1 MNQRNNNP
9 NQTDRRLLTVSDKD
23 IFVTVQKALLVG
35 IILKNQTRA
44 DREESLKELTSL
56 VKTAGSNPTIVQTK
70 RVDRIDPKTFIGK
83 GSINDLEVL
92 SKANDIDVVIF
103 DCELNPNQQKELR
116 EIFQCD
122 VVDRTGLILDI
133 FALHA
138 QSKEANLQ
146 VELAM
151 SVYLKPRLAGLGKTL
166 NQQGG
171 GIGTR
176 GPGEAK
182 LETDSRLIDNRINK
196 LRKEVMDTLEDLSSY
211 NQVTTNSNDVEDS
224 LFKIDKDKKV
234 DLKSGI
240 FNRFKSE
247 KQETKEIP
255 QPELFRYE
263 NIEDSQNLEELE
275 ANTQKEIFETALDER
290 PYIEDSKQ
298 LGFYLTRN
306 VKTFLGLIF
315 ITVLITRGFRLFLDS
330 IKMIIDNLL

>member
-1 MNQRNNNP
+1 MENFSSLFL
-9 NQTDRRLLTVSDKD
+9 RLKKERGLSNKQIASFTG
-23 IFVTVQKALLVG
+23 A
-35 IILKNQTRA
+35 
-44 DREESLKELTSL
+44 ELKEVKKWDAGTSF
-56 VKTAGSNPTIVQTK
+56 PTDKKVI
-70 RVDRIDPKTFIGK
+70 IA
-83 GSINDLEVL
+83 LE
-92 SKANDIDVVIF
+92 
-103 DCELNPNQQKELR
+103 
-116 EIFQCD
+116 
-122 VVDRTGLILDI
+122 GL
-133 FALHA
+133 
-138 QSKEANLQ
+138 
-146 VELAM
+146 
-151 SVYLKPRLAGLGKTL
+151 LG
-166 NQQGG
+166 
-171 GIGTR
+171 
-176 GPGEAK
+176 
-182 LETDSRLIDNRINK
+182 
-196 LRKEVMDTLEDLSSY
+196 KEVMDTLEDLSSY

-290 PYIEDSKQ
+290 PYIADSKQ

>member
-1 MNQRNNNP
+1 MTYAQE
-9 NQTDRRLLTVSDKD
+9 L
-23 IFVTVQKALLVG
+23 KATAKERGLSNKQIASFTG
-35 IILKNQTRA
+35 A
-44 DREESLKELTSL
+44 ELKEVKKWDAGTSF
-56 VKTAGSNPTIVQTK
+56 PTDKKVI
-70 RVDRIDPKTFIGK
+70 IA
-83 GSINDLEVL
+83 LE
-92 SKANDIDVVIF
+92 
-103 DCELNPNQQKELR
+103 
-116 EIFQCD
+116 
-122 VVDRTGLILDI
+122 GL
-133 FALHA
+133 
-138 QSKEANLQ
+138 
-146 VELAM
+146 
-151 SVYLKPRLAGLGKTL
+151 LG
-166 NQQGG
+166 
-171 GIGTR
+171 
-176 GPGEAK
+176 
-182 LETDSRLIDNRINK
+182 
-196 LRKEVMDTLEDLSSY
+196 KEVMDTLEDLSSY

>member
-1 MNQRNNNP
+1 MENFSSLFL
-9 NQTDRRLLTVSDKD
+9 RLKKERGLSNKQIASFTG
-23 IFVTVQKALLVG
+23 A
-35 IILKNQTRA
+35 
-44 DREESLKELTSL
+44 ELKEVKKWDAGTSF
-56 VKTAGSNPTIVQTK
+56 PTDKKVI
-70 RVDRIDPKTFIGK
+70 IA
-83 GSINDLEVL
+83 LE
-92 SKANDIDVVIF
+92 
-103 DCELNPNQQKELR
+103 
-116 EIFQCD
+116 
-122 VVDRTGLILDI
+122 GL
-133 FALHA
+133 
-138 QSKEANLQ
+138 
-146 VELAM
+146 
-151 SVYLKPRLAGLGKTL
+151 LG
-166 NQQGG
+166 
-171 GIGTR
+171 
-176 GPGEAK
+176 
-182 LETDSRLIDNRINK
+182 
-196 LRKEVMDTLEDLSSY
+196 KEVMDTLEDLSSY

-275 ANTQKEIFETALDER
+275 SNTQKEIFETALDER